1 MKLFS
6 QNIFTLTLCYKKIR
20 DIFSIFLSILIWI
33 SFINPY
39 SFASEQEIPASEI
52 TPVATTTTEITT
64 EEIPEINLEQFNS
77 QIDQIQQTITLIS
90 ERVSELVPYWGTTK
104 AHERFVMLQNEVEK
118 VTDSMQASYKKLEKI
133 AIRMNITTQE
143 LKKTAEEIFSLKNS
157 IKETQQTIVLMTEIL
172 FKLNNELTDKNYQ
185 IDDIKLFLKSDNIS
199 EPLSHDF
206 LLQSLVAKMDELLGK
221 LEQDKT
227 NNLNLGKN
235 LISMRATIKQDM
247 TDSATTIQMLKQ
259 KQNYILE
266 FLSLYKDNKIP
277 AGIWITD
284 LFESRKDVQL
294 KIAETMK
301 LIAEWASPLTFDFA
315 SRLSE
320 LNQTVER
327 PFGDHFFSWPL
338 QPVNNILSFFQDPSY
353 QEKFGITNM
362 GVDLSSSQLNPIYA
376 PADGVVYRVVDKD
389 WISLNWLVIAHKYWY
404 SSAFAYMNSILVKE
418 GELVSRWQLLWYSW
432 WEPGTRGAWFSSQG
446 SLLHFELAKDG
457 IAIDPLLNLDLSLIP
472 DQKLLPDTYQVKYL
486 RNVADRAERRQG
498 ITFIEGANVF
508 ERRSNYLAKFWTP
521 PYNTATFREK
531 ASEWSNID
539 IDLGL
544 CIGMAESSLGK
555 FLSTANNIWNVW
567 NNDRWDRIPYDAP
580 MVGAGLIYKT
590 LNNQFLWA
598 YHRIDEL
605 SGFWNKE
612 WKVYASS
619 PINWQNN
626 VVKCL
631 STIKGYYV
639 PEDYPFRT
647 APNPNFLD
655 PNFSLAGSWSLIS
668 EAQ

>member
-1 MKLFS
+1 
-6 QNIFTLTLCYKKIR
+6 
-20 DIFSIFLSILIWI
+20 
-33 SFINPY
+33 Y

-90 ERVSELVPYWGTTK
+90 ERVSELVPYGGTTK

-277 AGIWITD
+277 AGIGITD

-301 LIAEWASPLTFDFA
+301 LIAEGASPLTFDFA

-389 WISLNWLVIAHKYWY
+389 GISLNWLVIAHKYGY

-418 GELVSRWQLLWYSW
+418 GELVSRGQLLGYSGG
-432 WEPGTRGAWFSSQG
+432 EPGTRGAGFSSQG

-508 ERRSNYLAKFWTP
+508 ERRSNYLAKFGTP

-531 ASEWSNID
+531 ASEGSNID

-555 FLSTANNIWNVW
+555 FLSTANNIGNVG
-567 NNDRWDRIPYDAP
+567 N
-580 MVGAGLIYKT
+580 
-590 LNNQFLWA
+590 
-598 YHRIDEL
+598 
-605 SGFWNKE
+605 
-612 WKVYASS
+612 
-619 PINWQNN
+619 
-626 VVKCL
+626 
-631 STIKGYYV
+631 
-639 PEDYPFRT
+639 
-647 APNPNFLD
+647 
-655 PNFSLAGSWSLIS
+655 
-668 EAQ
+668 